1 MKLILSVDCLRN
13 SLSSM
18 EPTTLSPYLRACTV
32 KFCHESIHIPRY
44 CVKHCIVRVLL
55 PFSVFL
61 SPDIVVELVV
71 LMFHTAKGHRSSL
84 NSEAS
89 YPDMF
94 LGVFAKF

>member
-1 MKLILSVDCLRN
+1 MKLILSVDCSRN
-13 SLSSM
+13 SLSSV
-18 EPTTLSPYLRACTV
+18 EPRTLSQYLHGCTV
-32 KFCHESIHIPRY
+32 KFCPESIHIPT
-44 CVKHCIVRVLL
+44 CWVKHCIVRVLV
-55 PFSVFL
+55 PFSVYL

-71 LMFHTAKGHRSSL
+71 LMFCTAKGHSSSL